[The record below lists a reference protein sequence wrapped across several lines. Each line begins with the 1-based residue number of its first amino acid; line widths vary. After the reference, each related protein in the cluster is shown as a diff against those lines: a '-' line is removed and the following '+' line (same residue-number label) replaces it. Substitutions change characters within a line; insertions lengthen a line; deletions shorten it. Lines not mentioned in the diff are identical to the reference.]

1 MEGIHCKLSFNNGQF
16 RRFLFSGS
24 TFLELR
30 NQVKQ
35 LLSLTADDFQLCYLD
50 NEGDLIIISSDEE
63 LNCARAF
70 TKDVLRIFV
79 KPPHKTTCAL
89 TSTSSCSSTA
99 SSAPPPSTSTGVVAE
114 EDNMMDDGTK
124 GNCPYGYGGR
134 SGHHGGGGGYHRH
147 HGGWHNDQ
155 QHHHPRGGRGCRRGG
170 GRYGGPGYGLEG
182 SGGGKHW
189 KECKK
194 EKISV
199 KIAVLQSLLDTEGE
213 MSENTKCKL
222 EKKLGKLQKKME
234 KFEAMKDS
242 PSDYDHNNNKRER
255 RHGGGGNPQAREL
268 WIKIKSK
275 KAELRSAER
284 EGRDEAI
291 IKELV
296 GELNALKLEKASLY
310 Q

>member
-79 KPPHKTTCAL
+79 NPPHKTTCAP

-99 SSAPPPSTSTGVVAE
+99 STTSAPPSSTSTGVVAE

-134 SGHHGGGGGYHRH
+134 SGHHGGGGYHRH

-155 QHHHPRGGRGCRRGG
+155 HHPRGGRGRRGG
-170 GRYGGPGYGLEG
+170 GRYGGPYGLEG

-242 PSDYDHNNNKRER
+242 PSDCDKRER

-268 WIKIKSK
+268 WMKIKSK
-275 KAELRSAER
+275 KAELRVAER
-284 EGRDEAI
+284 EGREEAI

-296 GELNALKLEKASLY
+296 GELNALKLEKAALY

>member
-79 KPPHKTTCAL
+79 NPPHKTTGA
-89 TSTSSCSSTA
+89 TPSSTSSCSSTA
-99 SSAPPPSTSTGVVAE
+99 SITSAPPPSTSTGVVAE
-114 EDNMMDDGTK
+114 EDMMDDGTK

-134 SGHHGGGGGYHRH
+134 SGHHGGGGYHRY
-147 HGGWHNDQ
+147 HGGWQHDQ
-155 QHHHPRGGRGCRRGG
+155 QHSRGGRGCGRRGG
-170 GRYGGPGYGLEG
+170 GRHGGPYGLEG

-213 MSENTKCKL
+213 MSENTKSKL

-242 PSDYDHNNNKRER
+242 PSDHDNRRER
-255 RHGGGGNPQAREL
+255 RHGGHGGGGNPQAREL
-268 WIKIKSK
+268 WMKIKSK

-296 GELNALKLEKASLY
+296 GELNALKLEKASMY

>member
-79 KPPHKTTCAL
+79 NPPHKTTCAP

-99 SSAPPPSTSTGVVAE
+99 STTSAPPASTSTGVAE
-114 EDNMMDDGTK
+114 EDNMTDDGTK

-134 SGHHGGGGGYHRH
+134 SGHHGGGGYHRH
-147 HGGWHNDQ
+147 HGGWQHDQ
-155 QHHHPRGGRGCRRGG
+155 HHPRGGRGRRGG
-170 GRYGGPGYGLEG
+170 GRYGGPYGLEA

-242 PSDYDHNNNKRER
+242 PSDYDNKRER
-255 RHGGGGNPQAREL
+255 RHGGGNPQAREL
-268 WIKIKSK
+268 WMKIKSK
-275 KAELRSAER
+275 KAELRAAER
-284 EGRDEAI
+284 EGREEAI

-296 GELNALKLEKASLY
+296 GELNALKLEKASMY